1 MKKPKTHDPLK
12 SGRVISER
20 ETDIESQEINHEE
33 FELSTIKRL
42 RGRPRLGSEP
52 SFIVPVR
59 LSADLIDELD
69 RQVIDSGQTRSEVI
83 RRALKYYLAS

>member
-1 MKKPKTHDPLK
+1 MKKAHSRRTLI
-12 SGRVISER
+12 SGSGISER
-20 ETDIESQEINHEE
+20 ETDVESQENDHEE
-33 FELSTIKRL
+33 FALSTIRRL

-59 LSADLIDELD
+59 LSADLVDELD
-69 RQVIDSGQTRSEVI
+69 RRVNESGQTRSEVI